1 MRRADRPQRRRLRVT
16 SLNALIPNMTTALA
30 LASGLTGM
38 RFAMEGRWQFAVG
51 AVALAALLDTLDGR
65 LARLLKHTSK
75 FGAELD
81 SLSDF
86 VAFGVTP
93 AVMLYLWSSQ
103 ALGAVGW
110 IATLFFATCMA
121 LRLARFNTRLED
133 PDLPPFAYRF
143 FTGVPAPAA
152 AGLGLLPM
160 MMSFE
165 LEWAWLQDPVLIA
178 VWCAVVGL
186 LMVSRFPTYSFK
198 GVRVPGRLVLPM
210 LIVVGLL
217 VASLVSKPWTT
228 LGVVIFAYMGSFA
241 LSYRSY
247 RRYQKSAEAE
257 KAAVAE
263 TDGTRMAE
271 N

>member
-1 MRRADRPQRRRLRVT
+1 MVARPGPEMTRSTDTRFF
-16 SLNALIPNMTTALA
+16 SLNFTFMN
-30 LASGLTGM
+30 
-38 RFAMEGRWQFAVG
+38 
-51 AVALAALLDTLDGR
+51 
-65 LARLLKHTSK
+65 
-75 FGAELD
+75 
-81 SLSDF
+81 
-86 VAFGVTP
+86 
-93 AVMLYLWSSQ
+93 SQ
-103 ALGAVGW
+103 AESS
-110 IATLFFATCMA
+110 C
-121 LRLARFNTRLED
+121 
-133 PDLPPFAYRF
+133 
-143 FTGVPAPAA
+143 
-152 AGLGLLPM
+152 
-160 MMSFE
+160 
-165 LEWAWLQDPVLIA
+165 PVR
-178 VWCAVVGL
+178 CAVVGL